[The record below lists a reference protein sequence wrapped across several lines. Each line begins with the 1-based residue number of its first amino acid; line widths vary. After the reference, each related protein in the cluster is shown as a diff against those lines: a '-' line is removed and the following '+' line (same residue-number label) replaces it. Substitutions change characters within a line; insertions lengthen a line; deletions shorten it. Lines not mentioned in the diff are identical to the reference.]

1 MAGYEKNHGI
11 SRDFIW
17 FQLCSH
23 RLQQVWIEW
32 FTQGFLAFPDF
43 PDFTQLQ
50 LGQELRVLNVG
61 RWQTDSGH
69 LMEMVKD
76 AYKRGRLGT
85 WGTWG
90 ISCGILPWWWWWWWW
105 FKVPSFCFSWRSA
118 LSGIRKQFADT
129 RWLLLEN
136 IELESD
142 IHLPLDCFL
151 TSILETLAASHLFD
165 LILFGRQLQS
175 LSTLYQ
181 FRSKHWRSRNKSQQV
196 VISSCVPC
204 HSMSFHVGVQQRSQ
218 VLSPWSS
225 RRPRRDLNT
234 LIARRAVPF
243 QVIWDSRFFTDL
255 RRSCSIFLQQS
266 SRRIM
271 ANYMEK
277 NMISHPYLWKDRQSF
292 ATSQK
297 HLFPVFFFANEFNHQ
312 W

>member
-1 MAGYEKNHGI
+1 MIWLVHTPWKKTLCSFCPRCGSGSLTSSGCWTSTKMAGYEKNHGI

-225 RRPRRDLNT
+225 RRPV
-234 LIARRAVPF
+234 VPSSEEGPEYF
-243 QVIWDSRFFTDL
+243 DREKGSALPGDL
-255 RRSCSIFLQQS
+255 RFTFFHRSSPVMF
-266 SRRIM
+266 
-271 ANYMEK
+271 
-277 NMISHPYLWKDRQSF
+277 
-292 ATSQK
+292 
-297 HLFPVFFFANEFNHQ
+297 HLFTTVK
-312 W
+312 